1 MNSQALIRV
10 IAMREFMS
18 RIRTRVFAITTVLTI
33 VGIGAYIL
41 LQAYVFNK
49 SATSLDVGFVGSAQ
63 SISAPARAEA
73 AAAGETINVHPY
85 TSLDAGIADVQS
97 GVLDALVSGSG
108 ARTVV
113 TVQSAA
119 DPTLVT
125 A

>member
-63 SISAPARAEA
+63 SIAAPVRAEA

-85 TSLDAGIADVQS
+85 TSLAAGN
-97 GVLDALVSGSG
+97 GGSSERH
-108 ARTVV
+108 A
-113 TVQSAA
+113 
-119 DPTLVT
+119 
-125 A
+125 